1 MSYALSF
8 AERFYYPKDV
18 EQVKTSEQPTSVYQ
32 AVLSLSKEKLTAIAR
47 EVFDVNPQYLD
58 AEMVMDKIHQTNTC
72 TTLSPPVA
80 VWIDEE
86 GDFQVQVYDA
96 PLLPELTTD
105 CNSEPTCA
113 QKHSVGYP
121 SNLG

>member
-18 EQVKTSEQPTSVYQ
+18 EQVRTSERPTSVYQ
-32 AVLSLSKEKLTAIAR
+32 AVLSLRQENLTEIAR
-47 EVFDVNPQYLD
+47 EVFYVDPQYLD
-58 AEMVMDKIHQTNTC
+58 VEMVMEKIRQTDTC

-86 GDFQVQVYDA
+86 GDFQVQVYDE
-96 PLLPELTTD
+96 PPSPELSTD
-105 CNSEPTCA
+105 
-113 QKHSVGYP
+113 
-121 SNLG
+121 